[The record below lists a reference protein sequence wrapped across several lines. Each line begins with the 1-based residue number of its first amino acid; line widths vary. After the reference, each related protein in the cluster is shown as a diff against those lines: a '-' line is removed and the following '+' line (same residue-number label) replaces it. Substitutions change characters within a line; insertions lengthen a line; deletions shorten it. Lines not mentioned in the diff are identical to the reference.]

1 MPEYPALNSGL
12 PSWRFFSA
20 QGLQTHPCLP
30 RLLCALVLIFLIPM
44 HALSQ
49 KKPMT
54 GSSIELLRNQVKQV
68 AQNTQTISSNFIQEK
83 EMSMITEKITSNGKF
98 YFKKEKML
106 RWEYMEPFSYLI
118 IIRNDDI
125 SVIDEN
131 QVSQFNV
138 KSNKVYL
145 EINRIILG
153 SIQGTLLNDE
163 KNFLPDF
170 FENQSSFIVVL
181 KPLSARL
188 KESLKEIM
196 IHFNRKDYS
205 VDQIEMFEP
214 GGDRTRITFTSK
226 KLNQPIADEK
236 FMVR

>member
-1 MPEYPALNSGL
+1 MREYTPLNSGL
-12 PSWRFFSA
+12 SSWRFFSVR
-20 QGLQTHPCLP
+20 GLQTKLCLP
-30 RLLCALVLIFLIPM
+30 GLLCALILIFLVPM
-44 HALSQ
+44 QTLSQ
-49 KKPMT
+49 NKPMT

-83 EMSMITEKITSNGKF
+83 EMSMITEKITSKGKF

-188 KESLKEIM
+188 KESLKEIK

>member
-1 MPEYPALNSGL
+1 MPEYPALNSWP
-12 PSWRFFSA
+12 PSWRFFTTR
-20 QGLQTHPCLP
+20 GFQTKPCF
-30 RLLCALVLIFLIPM
+30 RGLLCALLLVFLIPV
-44 HALSQ
+44 HTLSQ
-49 KKPMT
+49 NKPMT

-83 EMSMITEKITSNGKF
+83 EMSMITEKIISKGKF

-106 RWEYMEPFSYLI
+106 RWEYMEPFSYVI
-118 IIRNDDI
+118 VIRNDNI

-131 QVSQFNV
+131 QVSRFNV
-138 KSNKVYL
+138 RSNKIYL

-163 KNFLPDF
+163 NNFLPEF
-170 FENQSSFIVVL
+170 LENQSTFIVVL
-181 KPLSARL
+181 KPLSAKLR
-188 KESLKEIM
+188 ESLKEIM